1 RPERHHL
8 HVTSRTCLGHRVLVE
23 SAFDLDETEHQ
34 LRVEARPLRLV
45 VHGHEE
51 ILAGDVVGNVP
62 FESLRH
68 LRQPRR
74 AFGLR
79 LESQL
84 WTGAIGD
91 GAMHDRLYTRGQ
103 GFVSLFTRE
112 TGLRRKDAGC
122 QEREWS

>member
-1 RPERHHL
+1 
-8 HVTSRTCLGHRVLVE
+8 
-23 SAFDLDETEHQ
+23 
-34 LRVEARPLRLV
+34 
-45 VHGHEE
+45 EE
-51 ILAGDVVGNVP
+51 ILAGDVVGNVL

-103 GFVSLFTRE
+103 GFVALFTRK

-122 QEREWS
+122 EEHEWRQACAGGGRGLRTHEQSDMRCAAACCRSIPVPAVPVRL